1 MARLS
6 GKNWYT
12 EPIATPARSA
22 SNVVVSASYPISS
35 TNSAQASSI
44 RCTRATLRPWTG
56 TRRSGRV
63 EACALTV
70 RHSFAEPGA
79 LRPLAATL
87 LKATSG
93 ADVRIGRCPAPD
105 TRGSHMAS
113 HEWVNWA
120 GNIRDTAP
128 TVRPG
133 SVDEVA
139 EVVKRARAE
148 GGSVKPAGSG
158 RSFTAAAQ
166 TDGVRL
172 DLGRL
177 AGVTAVDGNL
187 VTVGA
192 GPSIKELT
200 RLLAARG
207 LALPNLGDIDS
218 QTIAGAI
225 STGPHGT
232 GGRLGCLSTFVEGLT
247 LVDGTGTAV
256 KDEPAARVGLGA
268 LGVLT
273 DVTLRC
279 VEAFVLRAEERPAR
293 LADVLAGL
301 DEHVEGND
309 HFELYWFPY
318 TDRVQTKTNNRVP
331 ADDRPL
337 SRWRGWLD
345 DEVLS
350 NTVFGVACRTGRRIP
365 ATVRTIAKIEA
376 RALSPRVYTAPSYEV
391 FCTPRRVRFTEMEY
405 ALPRAAL
412 PEAFAAPRAIVDRPP
427 FPGIFPVELRVS
439 AGDGNSLPHP
449 DGGGRAYQ
457 AGPLYAGGAGGPS
470 FLAAL
475 EGGPAAGGGARPRQ
489 R

>member
-1 MARLS
+1 
-6 GKNWYT
+6 
-12 EPIATPARSA
+12 
-22 SNVVVSASYPISS
+22 
-35 TNSAQASSI
+35 
-44 RCTRATLRPWTG
+44 
-56 TRRSGRV
+56 
-63 EACALTV
+63 
-70 RHSFAEPGA
+70 
-79 LRPLAATL
+79 
-87 LKATSG
+87 
-93 ADVRIGRCPAPD
+93 
-105 TRGSHMAS
+105 MAS

-148 GGSVKPAGSG
+148 GRTVKPAGSG
-158 RSFTAAAQ
+158 HSFTAAAQ

-192 GPSIKELT
+192 GTSIKELN

-225 STGPHGT
+225 STGTHGT

-247 LVDGTGTAV
+247 LVDGTGTVV

-345 DEVLS
+345 DEFLS

-412 PEAFAAPRAIVDRPP
+412 PEAFAALRAIVDRLP
-427 FPGIFPVELRVS
+427 FPVIFPVELRVS
-439 AGDGNSLPHP
+439 AGDDIWLSHGYGRDSAYIAIHQYVGMPYVPYFRAFEKVAAGL
-449 DGGGRAYQ
+449 GGRPHWGKLHWRTAEDLRAAY
-457 AGPLYAGGAGGPS
+457 PRFDD
-470 FLAAL
+470 FLAVRDRLDPDRVFANAYTTQVL
-475 EGGPAAGGGARPRQ
+475 GD
-489 R
+489 